1 MKKSKEFFQKNKE
14 KMKKSKEFFQKSK
27 EKMKKSKEKNAR
39 LIFFDKRKTKR

>member
-1 MKKSKEFFQKNKE
+1 
-14 KMKKSKEFFQKSK
+14 MKKSKEFFQKSK